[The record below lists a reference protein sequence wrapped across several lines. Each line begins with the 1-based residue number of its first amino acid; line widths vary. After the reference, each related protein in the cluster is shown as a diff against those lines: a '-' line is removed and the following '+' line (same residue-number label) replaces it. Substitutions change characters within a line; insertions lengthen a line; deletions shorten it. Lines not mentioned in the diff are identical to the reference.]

1 MSTPFSC
8 RSYPCWLKSVRTGQ
22 ISNEE
27 GTVPGFISDSPL
39 ARGLIRIG
47 DEAIAR
53 EDDAKLRDYFA
64 ADYIFRVGPAAT
76 WASTSSALTSPR
88 CASPRSEQPSQ
99 VVIDRQRSQPR
110 RLGASSLPAGAMA
123 PNAAASP
130 IGMAT
135 ATAIS
140 PLCAANPSGPW
151 HLTLNHAL
159 PP

>member
-64 ADYIFRVGPAAT
+64 ADYIFHGPGGDLGFDELRAYF
-76 WASTSSALTSPR
+76 ASLR
-88 CASPRSEQPSQ
+88 
-99 VVIDRQRSQPR
+99 
-110 RLGASSLPAGAMA
+110 
-123 PNAAASP
+123 
-130 IGMAT
+130 
-135 ATAIS
+135 
-140 PLCAANPSGPW
+140 
-151 HLTLNHAL
+151 
-159 PP
+159 